1 MNKAIYTDRFAM
13 TLSQYPSQTWF
24 HNDIKQK
31 YDRMRFHKKI
41 TAMLPKSR
49 ALFRESVGLG
59 PRQVN
64 ESLEVD
70 SKYIRFSHIKVIT
83 LWTGFPPD
91 KITSRPEYK
100 LIVRLKNNQWLMLA
114 SVDNVVAWIN
124 FTQTLGCV
132 ASYIPRVIRCPIWQY
147 EDVKIDENGIALE
160 HNHKDI
166 KKAKYQDIKQFV
178 ELGYDTVDI
187 IHVFPEMLDA
197 TVRYNIK
204 KAKKEIEKNGKADTN
219 YHIRVI

>member
-13 TLSQYPSQTWF
+13 TLSQYPLQTWF

-31 YDRMRFHKKI
+31 SDRMRFHKKI

-59 PRQVN
+59 PRQIN

-83 LWTGFPPD
+83 LWTGFPPN

-114 SVDNVVAWIN
+114 SVDNVVAWID

>member
-41 TAMLPKSR
+41 TAKLPKSR
-49 ALFRESVGLG
+49 ALFRESLGLG

-147 EDVKIDENGIALE
+147 EDVKIDENGVALDNNSKE
-160 HNHKDI
+160 VKR
-166 KKAKYQDIKQFV
+166 AKYQEIKQFV
-178 ELGYDTVDI
+178 ELGYDTIDI
-187 IHVFPEMLDA
+187 VPQFPEMIDN
-197 TVRYNIK
+197 TIRYNIR
-204 KAKKEIEKNGKADTN
+204 KAQKEIEKNGKADTN

>member
-31 YDRMRFHKKI
+31 CDRMRFHKKI
-41 TAMLPKSR
+41 TAMVPKSR

-83 LWTGFPPD
+83 LWAGFPPD

-114 SVDNVVAWIN
+114 SVDNVVAWID

-160 HNHKDI
+160 HNHKEI
-166 KKAKYQDIKQFV
+166 KQAKYQDIKQFV

>member
-49 ALFRESVGLG
+49 ALFRESLGLG